1 MWHTSILDAIGQ
13 TPLVQINLLAEGI
26 CCPVLA
32 KVEAMNPTGSV
43 KDRIGVLLVE
53 EAEASG
59 KLRPGGVII
68 ECTSGNTGAGLAI
81 VAIAKGYRCIFT
93 TTDKQS
99 EEKITLLRAL
109 GAEVKVCPANV
120 APEDPRSYY
129 SVAARLA
136 REIPN
141 SFHVNQYDNLVNG
154 LAHYR
159 SMGPELWQQT
169 DGRLT
174 HLIATA
180 GTGGT
185 ISGTARYLKEQNPA
199 IKIVGVDVF
208 GSVYYKY
215 FFTREFDQ
223 NEIHPY
229 VTEGVGEDLLAG
241 NMDFDLVDDY
251 VRVNDR
257 QAMRMTRELA
267 RKEGLFTGQSS
278 GAAMAGALDWLQA
291 QRAALTERH
300 VVAVILPDS
309 GFRYLNKTYNDD
321 WMRNHGFPAS

>member
-109 GAEVKVCPANV
+109 GAEVRVCPANV

-141 SFHVNQYDNLVNG
+141 SFHTKHTQ
-154 LAHYR
+154 
-159 SMGPELWQQT
+159 
-169 DGRLT
+169 
-174 HLIATA
+174 HL
-180 GTGGT
+180 
-185 ISGTARYLKEQNPA
+185 SL
-199 IKIVGVDVF
+199 
-208 GSVYYKY
+208 
-215 FFTREFDQ
+215 
-223 NEIHPY
+223 IH
-229 VTEGVGEDLLAG
+229 
-241 NMDFDLVDDY
+241 
-251 VRVNDR
+251 
-257 QAMRMTRELA
+257 
-267 RKEGLFTGQSS
+267 
-278 GAAMAGALDWLQA
+278 
-291 QRAALTERH
+291 
-300 VVAVILPDS
+300 I
-309 GFRYLNKTYNDD
+309 
-321 WMRNHGFPAS
+321 